1 MPQKKSG
8 GTRGHKCVA
17 GRLTSFGHSPLSIGL
32 PRDLYKLPVVFHIAR
47 DGSKTK
53 LDEMHFIANEISLR
67 STDVEARR
75 DMLDVK
81 FSERVSL
88 LHCYSLAFCSKLKL
102 VLMSESLVDYV

>member
-81 FSERVSL
+81 FSVRVNIRITRRYLCCIAILWLCVPNSNW
-88 LHCYSLAFCSKLKL
+88 C
-102 VLMSESLVDYV
+102 